1 MRLTIRAVG
10 IWLRP
15 IAIDLVMVA
24 AFGALLLALSVAY
37 GTHLTWMQSSVLL
50 PLASLL
56 VLLGLAVGARVRDAL
71 RGAAGEWRLAV
82 AESLAIL
89 RDWLPLT
96 MVLLVYENLHE
107 YTYLLRPTTLDADLR
122 GLDELLFGVEP
133 TLLLDRVTSPWLT
146 EVMTAA
152 YGLYFVYPAGLL
164 IALYATGHR
173 RLYREL
179 GLALSA
185 ACYLGFLGYV
195 TVPAMGPRY
204 FIAAEFHH
212 ALTGP
217 WLTARAA
224 AAWNHLESVQ
234 RDCFPSLHTGL
245 TTIFL
250 TFLWRARRLWPRGR
264 LVLGA
269 CTPLVVAL
277 WVSTIYLRY
286 HWTVDVLAG
295 WTLGLLVSALA
306 PVLLRWYG
314 GDAVERRTVAGGEPA
329 G

>member
-1 MRLTIRAVG
+1 MRLAIRAVG
-10 IWLRP
+10 TWLRP
-15 IAIDLVMVA
+15 IGIDLVMVA
-24 AFGALLLALSVAY
+24 AFGAVLLALSVAY
-37 GTHLTWMQSSVLL
+37 GAHLTWLQSSVML

-56 VLLGLAVGARVRDAL
+56 VLVGVAVGTRVRSRR
-71 RGAAGEWRLAV
+71 RGAAGDWRQA
-82 AESLAIL
+82 AAASLVIL

-96 MVLLVYENLHE
+96 LVLLVYENLHE

-122 GLDELLFGVEP
+122 AVDELLFGLEP

-146 EVMTAA
+146 EAMTAA

-164 IALYATGHR
+164 IALYASGHR

-179 GLALSA
+179 GLALST

-204 FIAAEFHH
+204 FMAAEFHS

-250 TFLWRARRLWPRGR
+250 IFLWRARRLWPRGR
-264 LVLGA
+264 LALAA
-269 CTPLVVAL
+269 CVPLVVAL

-286 HWTVDVLAG
+286 HWAVDVLAG
-295 WTLGLLVSALA
+295 WTLGLVVSALA

-314 GDAVERRTVAGGEPA
+314 GEACEQRPVAGGEPA
-329 G
+329 A